1 MKLFELDQTLYSNE
15 GKRIRQKINEDGTK
29 QDIKFC
35 KKMHSTESKIVRTG
49 LLKKK
54 TTSTN
59 INITANIGPWLLVII
74 LH

>member
-35 KKMHSTESKIVRTG
+35 KMHSTESKQGDKKSRQKLDNPIS
-49 LLKKK
+49 LK
-54 TTSTN
+54 N
-59 INITANIGPWLLVII
+59 C
-74 LH
+74 